1 MCKECEATIKG
12 LKMKKRRS
20 IKGLTGN
27 GVLTMGK
34 NIGAA
39 FVGYYGAD
47 MLTEN
52 ISFMKENDV
61 TDGLVKIGGAL
72 AGSMIPMVASSDMGM
87 SALVGF
93 GLHGAKKLINS
104 FAKEGEVYVH
114 GSGNWDNFDRSN
126 QTAANK
132 RRLA

>member
-20 IKGLTGN
+20 IRGLTSN
-27 GVLTMGK
+27 GLLTMGK
-34 NIGAA
+34 NIGAS

-52 ISFMKENDV
+52 IDFMKENDV
-61 TDGLVKIGGAL
+61 TDGLVKVGGAL
-72 AGSMIPMVASSDMGM
+72 GLSMIPALQRSDMGM

-93 GLHGAKKLINS
+93 GLHGVKKLINS
-104 FAKEGEVYVH
+104 FAKEGESYVH
-114 GSGNWDNFDRSN
+114 GNGWDSYDRPN